1 MSIVSNQSANIKRDR
16 EPGDRFGPR
25 PPSITTPTTSPDDLL
40 AQVTT
45 SSKWN
50 TRRSS
55 RAAIAIWSPQSSV
68 LEMPS
73 CRHGVAAVKRSS
85 PEVLKFCLSEVE
97 PLDRL
102 MRSLVMNAAIDLGQ
116 RSTAATPSARDDL
129 RDDRYRGLLRCAAA
143 EVQADRARQP
153 A

>member
-1 MSIVSNQSANIKRDR
+1 MNHDTDD
-16 EPGDRFGPR
+16 EPG
-25 PPSITTPTTSPDDLL
+25 
-40 AQVTT
+40 
-45 SSKWN
+45 
-50 TRRSS
+50 RSS
-55 RAAIAIWSPQSSV
+55 GPGDDVIEVEHPEKQPRGHAIWSPQSSV

-129 RDDRYRGLLRCAAA
+129 RDDRYRGLLRCTAA